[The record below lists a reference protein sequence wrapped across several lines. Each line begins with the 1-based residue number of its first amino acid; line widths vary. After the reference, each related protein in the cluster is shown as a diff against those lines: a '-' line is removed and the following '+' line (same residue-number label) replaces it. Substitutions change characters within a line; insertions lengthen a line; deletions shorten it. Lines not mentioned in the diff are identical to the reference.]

1 MPKFAYVA
9 TDPSGQLTKGIE
21 KADTRGA
28 VELALYDRQLRDIRV
43 TEKKS
48 LLQAEISGPRV
59 KRADLM
65 HLSRQMGA
73 FVRAGL
79 PILEA
84 VHTIGE
90 EAENSSVRKVMNDIE
105 DGLRAG
111 ERFSDC
117 LDRHPKVFPDF
128 YRGIVRSAELTGE
141 LDVVLNRLAVYIE
154 RDLEAR
160 RKIQAA
166 TIYPAVILVMSIVTV
181 TVLAAF
187 VLPKFKIF
195 FKSLDAKLPLATRM
209 LLAVTD
215 FLTTWWWALAVGV
228 ACIVL
233 IIFGILRT
241 QRGLYAKDSLLLKVP
256 VLGTTIQFS
265 LVERF

>member
-9 TDPSGQLTKGIE
+9 TDPTGQMAKGIE
-21 KADTRGA
+21 KGDSRGEI
-28 VELALYDRQLRDIRV
+28 ELALYDRQLRDIRLS
-43 TEKKS
+43 EKKNI
-48 LLQAEISGPRV
+48 LQAELSGPRV
-59 KRADLM
+59 KRDDLM
-65 HLSRQMGA
+65 HLSRQMAA

-90 EAENSSVRKVMNDIE
+90 ETDNSSVRRVMNDIE
-105 DGLRAG
+105 DGLRSG

-166 TIYPAVILVMSIVTV
+166 TIYPAVIMVMSVVTV

-187 VLPKFKIF
+187 VLPKFKVF

-215 FLTTWWWALAVGV
+215 FLTTWWWALALGAGVLVGL
-228 ACIVL
+228 IVGL
-233 IIFGILRT
+233 LQT
-241 QRGLYAKDSLLLKVP
+241 DRGRYAKDSVLLKIP
-256 VLGTTIQFS
+256 VLGT
-265 LVERF
+265 

>member
-9 TDPSGQLTKGIE
+9 LGPDGLEAKGVE
-21 KADTRGA
+21 KAETRGA
-28 VELALYDRQLRDIRV
+28 VELTLYDRQLRDIRV

-48 LLQAEISGPRV
+48 FLQAEISGPKV

-65 HLSRQMGA
+65 HLSRQMAA

-84 VHTIGE
+84 VHTIAE
-90 EAENSSVRKVMNDIE
+90 ESSNSSVRRVMQDIE
-105 DGLRAG
+105 DGLRSG

-141 LDVVLNRLAVYIE
+141 LDTVLSRLAVYIE

-160 RKIQAA
+160 RGFRAAQIQG
-166 TIYPAVILVMSIVTV
+166 
-181 TVLAAF
+181 
-187 VLPKFKIF
+187 
-195 FKSLDAKLPLATRM
+195 
-209 LLAVTD
+209 LL
-215 FLTTWWWALAVGV
+215 
-228 ACIVL
+228 
-233 IIFGILRT
+233 
-241 QRGLYAKDSLLLKVP
+241 QEP
-256 VLGTTIQFS
+256 
-265 LVERF
+265 